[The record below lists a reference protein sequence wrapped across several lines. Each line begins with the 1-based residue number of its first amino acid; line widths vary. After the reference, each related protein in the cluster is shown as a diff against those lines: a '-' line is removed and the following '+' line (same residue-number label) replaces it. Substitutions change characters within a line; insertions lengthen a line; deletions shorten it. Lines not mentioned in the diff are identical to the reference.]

1 MPEEAKPTS
10 VPQAAKPVGEIH
22 DRWSWVEPLLWTERM
37 LTALETGV
45 KGGKWFSLIDKVY
58 RMSNLQSAFYRV
70 QANKGSAGVDNQT
83 ITQFS
88 HRLSENLAYA
98 SESLQSQT
106 YRPRAIKRVWIPKP
120 DSKEKRPL
128 GVPTVMDR
136 VIQTALRNVLE
147 PIFERDFAEHSY
159 GFRPQRGCK
168 DALRRVD
175 ELLQAGYN
183 WVVDADLK
191 SYFDTIPHDMLMERV
206 KEKVADSRILD
217 LIEMYLQQKVLE
229 DVSAWTP
236 EKGSPQGAVISPCTV
251 KYLSRSTRS

>member
-1 MPEEAKPTS
+1 MPEENQPTL
-10 VPQAAKPVGEIH
+10 VPSAAKPVGEIH
-22 DRWSWVEPLLWTERM
+22 DRWSWVEPLVWTERM

-58 RMSNLQSAFYRV
+58 RKSNLESAFCRV
-70 QANKGSAGVDNQT
+70 QAHKGSAGVDHQT

-98 SESLQSQT
+98 SKSLQFQT

-120 DSKEKRPL
+120 GRKEKRPL
-128 GVPTVMDR
+128 GIPTVLDR

-159 GFRPQRGCK
+159 GFRPLRGCK

-175 ELLQAGYN
+175 TLLQAGYN
-183 WVVDADLK
+183 WVVDADLRNYLDPSSYYTPFNENWLK
-191 SYFDTIPHDMLMERV
+191 SV
-206 KEKVADSRILD
+206 
-217 LIEMYLQQKVLE
+217 
-229 DVSAWTP
+229 
-236 EKGSPQGAVISPCTV
+236 G
-251 KYLSRSTRS
+251 